1 MDWSDGIIAVVKQD
15 CPTCVLVEPVLQQL
29 SSGETPLT
37 VYVQDHPS
45 FPSNVSR
52 VIDDCSLEHS
62 YHLNIETV
70 PTLIKIEAGC
80 EVERAIGWVKEEWCE
95 LTGAE
100 TLGADLPDFRPGCGS
115 LSVAP
120 GMVEKLEL
128 RYGNVS
134 FCSRRIVIAELEDD
148 SEACFD
154 RGWSDGLP
162 VVPPTEERVYR
173 MLKACRRDPAEI
185 LGAMPPDLVSCT
197 VEKVAINAVMAG
209 CKPEY
214 FPVVLATVEAAL
226 DPAFGLHG
234 LLATTFFSGPMVIVN
249 GPVRESIG
257 MNWKGNALG
266 QGNRANATIGRALQ
280 LVVRNVGG
288 GRPGGVDQAT
298 LGNPGKYTFCFAED
312 ESTPWTTLAEQRGFT
327 RDQSAVTV
335 ISADGVQ
342 PFVDQISREPEGLV
356 RSMAASLRVVNNVK
370 SAGAP
375 DAIFVVSPEHGHV
388 FDRAGWSKEQTTE
401 ALQRELQI
409 PGEQL
414 VRGAGGIPPGM
425 SDSVKG
431 MVLGK
436 FRPEGLR
443 LVRAGGEA
451 GLFSAIIP
459 GWPAIGEMGC
469 DPVTKEVFV

>member
-1 MDWSDGIIAVVKQD
+1 MDWPDGIIAVVKQD

-29 SSGETPLT
+29 AGGDMPLI
-37 VYVQDHPS
+37 VYVQDGAS
-45 FPSNVSR
+45 FPTDVTQ
-52 VIDDCSLEHS
+52 VCDDSSLEYS
-62 YHLNIETV
+62 FHLSIETV
-70 PTLIKIEAGC
+70 PTLIKIESGR
-80 EVERAIGWVKEEWCE
+80 EVERVIGWVKDEWCE
-95 LTGAE
+95 LVGDD
-100 TLGADLPDFRPGCGS
+100 TLGKALPAFRPGCGS

-120 GMVEKLEL
+120 GMTEKLEL
-128 RYGNVS
+128 RYGNIS
-134 FCSRRIVIAELEDD
+134 FSSRRIDIAELEDD

-162 VVPPTEERVYR
+162 VVAPTEERVYR
-173 MLKACRRDPAEI
+173 MLRGCSRDSTEV
-185 LGAMPPDLVSCT
+185 LGHMPPDLVSCT
-197 VEKVAINAVMAG
+197 VEKVAINAVLAG

-249 GPVRESIG
+249 GPIRESIG

-280 LVVRNVGG
+280 LIVRNVGG

-312 ESTPWTTLAEQRGFT
+312 ESTPWTTLAEQRGFS

-356 RSMAASLRVVNNVK
+356 RSMAASLRVVNNIK

-375 DAIFVVSPEHGHV
+375 DAIFVVSPEHGRV
-388 FDRAGWSKEQTTE
+388 FDLAGWSKEKTIA
-401 ALQRELQI
+401 ALQLELQI
-409 PGEQL
+409 PGEEL

-425 SDSVKG
+425 PDSVKG
-431 MVLGK
+431 KTLGK

-443 LVRAGGEA
+443 LVRAGGNA

-469 DPVTKEVFV
+469 DPVTKEVLL

>member
-1 MDWSDGIIAVVKQD
+1 MDWPDGIIAVVKQD
-15 CPTCVLVEPVLQQL
+15 CQTCVLVEPVLQQL
-29 SSGETPLT
+29 SRGETPLT
-37 VYVQDHPS
+37 VYVQDNAD
-45 FPSNVSR
+45 FPSNVAQ
-52 VIDDCSLEHS
+52 VCDDSSLEHS
-62 YHLNIETV
+62 FHLNIETV
-70 PTLIKIEAGC
+70 PTLIKIEGGR
-80 EVERAIGWVKEEWCE
+80 EVARAIGWVKGEWCA
-95 LTGAE
+95 LVSDE
-100 TLGADLPDFRPGCGS
+100 TLGAELPDFRPGCGS
-115 LSVAP
+115 LSVSP
-120 GMVEKLEL
+120 GIVEKLEL

-134 FCSRRIVIAELEDD
+134 FLSRRIDIAELEDD

-173 MLKACRRDPAEI
+173 MLKAVSRDPAEI
-185 LGAMPPDLVSCT
+185 LGDVPPDLVACT

-214 FPVVLATVEAAL
+214 FAVVLATVEAAL
-226 DPAFGLHG
+226 DPDFGLHG

-312 ESTPWTTLAEQRGFT
+312 ESTPWTTLAEQRGFS

-342 PFVDQISREPEGLV
+342 PFVDQISREPDGLV
-356 RSMAASLRVVNNVK
+356 RSMAASLRVVNNIK

-375 DAIFVVSPEHGHV
+375 DAIFVVSPEHGRV
-388 FDRAGWSKEQTTE
+388 FDLAGWSKEKTIE
-401 ALQRELQI
+401 ALQSELQI
-409 PGEQL
+409 PGEEL

-425 SDSVKG
+425 PSSVKG
-431 MVLGK
+431 KILGK

-443 LVRAGGEA
+443 LVRAGGDA

-469 DPVTKEVFV
+469 NPVTKEVLV